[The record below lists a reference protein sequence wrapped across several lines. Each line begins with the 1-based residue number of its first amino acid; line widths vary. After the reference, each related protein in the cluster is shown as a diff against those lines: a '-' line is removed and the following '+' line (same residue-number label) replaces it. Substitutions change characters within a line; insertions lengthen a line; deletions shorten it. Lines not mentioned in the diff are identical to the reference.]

1 MLLELIR
8 EGTNDETGAI
18 RGALYVDGEFYG
30 YTLENSSYAI
40 APGEYALGTRFSPK
54 LMSNKVEIIVPGRQ
68 YLIFHG
74 GNTPEDSAGCVLV
87 AANRVDDSKI
97 YGDVSNALYLKVKDE
112 ANAGRAKLIIKQ
124 PFTISAGGFLAAVL
138 LAVVA
143 RAYIFK

>member
-54 LMSNKVEIIVPGRQ
+54 LVSNKIEIIVPGRK
-68 YLIFHG
+68 YIMFHG
-74 GNTPEDSAGCVLV
+74 GNTPEDSTGCVLV
-87 AANRVDDSKI
+87 AAKRLNDSKI
-97 YGDVSNALYLKVKDE
+97 QGDVSNALYLRCKDD
-112 ANAGRAKLIIKQ
+112 ANAGTAKLVIKE
-124 PFTISAGGFLAAVL
+124 PYTINTGGFLAVL
-138 LAVVA
+138 ALATIA
-143 RAYIFK
+143 GLYIIR